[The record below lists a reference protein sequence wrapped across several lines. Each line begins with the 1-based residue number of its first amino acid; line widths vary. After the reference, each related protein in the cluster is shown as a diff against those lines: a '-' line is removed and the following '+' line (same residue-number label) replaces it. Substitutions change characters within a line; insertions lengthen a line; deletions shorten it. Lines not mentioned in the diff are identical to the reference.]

1 VFKVVL
7 ILQTLQSR
15 PAPFENTNSQTHHA
29 ASHFGR
35 APPPCPCGTGDS
47 APGCPAYP
55 GQLHRHLKA
64 GASESTL
71 QDAIRHVKT
80 GGTKHV
86 YRAGRFKGFAAQ
98 LSPQV
103 LDAVSKLSDVEY
115 IEQDAI
121 ITTQESVTQT
131 DNVPWGLARI
141 SHRATGA
148 TSYVYDETAG
158 AGTCSYI
165 IDTGIYV
172 AHTQFEGR
180 ATWLA
185 NFIDSSNTDGAGH
198 GTHVAG
204 TVGGVTYGVAKK
216 TKLFA
221 VKVLDAN
228 GSGTV
233 SSVLAGIDFV
243 ASDSANRTAAGQCPN
258 GSVANMSLGG
268 GKSTAINS
276 AAAAAVSSG
285 VFFAVAAGNSNDDSK
300 YYSPA
305 SEPSVCTVGATD
317 IADARAYFSNYGV
330 GVDVFAPG
338 VDVLSSWIGGVDE
351 TNTISGTSMASPHVA
366 GLGAYLLGL
375 LGPKT
380 PAELCQHLKDT
391 ATVGSIT
398 GLPSGTVNALAYNGN
413 AE

>member
-1 VFKVVL
+1 M
-7 ILQTLQSR
+7 
-15 PAPFENTNSQTHHA
+15 
-29 ASHFGR
+29 
-35 APPPCPCGTGDS
+35 
-47 APGCPAYP
+47 
-55 GQLHRHLKA
+55 
-64 GASESTL
+64 
-71 QDAIRHVKT
+71 
-80 GGTKHV
+80 
-86 YRAGRFKGFAAQ
+86 
-98 LSPQV
+98 
-103 LDAVSKLSDVEY
+103 
-115 IEQDAI
+115 
-121 ITTQESVTQT
+121 
-131 DNVPWGLARI
+131 
-141 SHRATGA
+141 
-148 TSYVYDETAG
+148 
-158 AGTCSYI
+158 
-165 IDTGIYV
+165 
-172 AHTQFEGR
+172 
-180 ATWLA
+180 
-185 NFIDSSNTDGAGH
+185 
-198 GTHVAG
+198 
-204 TVGGVTYGVAKK
+204 TYGVAKK

-351 TNTISGTSMASPHVA
+351 TVSLAS
-366 GLGAYLLGL
+366 
-375 LGPKT
+375 
-380 PAELCQHLKDT
+380 
-391 ATVGSIT
+391 S
-398 GLPSGTVNALAYNGN
+398 S
-413 AE
+413 

>member
-1 VFKVVL
+1 MQLLTWATLLPLALAAPVIQPRGVQL
-7 ILQTLQSR
+7 I
-15 PAPFENTNSQTHHA
+15 P
-29 ASHFGR
+29 
-35 APPPCPCGTGDS
+35 GD
-47 APGCPAYP
+47 YIIK
-55 GQLHRHLKA
+55 LKD

-80 GGTKHV
+80 GNAKHV
-86 YRAGRFKGFAAQ
+86 YRAGRFKGFAAK

-103 LDAVSKLSDVEY
+103 LDAVRKLSEVEY
-115 IEQDAI
+115 IEQDAV
-121 ITTQESVTQT
+121 ITTQASITQT
-131 DNVPWGLARI
+131 DDVPWGLARI
-141 SHRATGA
+141 SHRAAGA
-148 TSYVYDETAG
+148 TSYVYDESAG
-158 AGTCSYI
+158 EGTCSYI

-172 AHTQFEGR
+172 AHSQFEGR

-216 TKLFA
+216 TQLFA

-228 GSGTV
+228 GSGTI

-243 ASDSANRTAAGQCPN
+243 AADAVNRTAAGGCPK

-268 GKSTAINS
+268 GKSESINS
-276 AAAAAVSSG
+276 AAAAAVRAG
-285 VFFAVAAGNSNDDSK
+285 VFFAVAAGNSDDDAK

-305 SEPSVCTVGATD
+305 SEPTVCTVGATD
-317 IADARAYFSNYGV
+317 VADVRAYFSNYGT

-338 VDVLSSWIGGVDE
+338 VDVLSSWIGGVNSI
-351 TNTISGTSMASPHVA
+351 NTISGTSMASPHVA
-366 GLGAYLLGL
+366 GLGAYLLSL

-391 ATVGSIT
+391 ATLGTIT
-398 GLPSGTVNALAYNGN
+398 DLPSDTINALVFNGN
-413 AE
+413 ADA

>member
-1 VFKVVL
+1 MQLLTWATLLPLALAAPVVQPRGVQL
-7 ILQTLQSR
+7 I
-15 PAPFENTNSQTHHA
+15 
-29 ASHFGR
+29 
-35 APPPCPCGTGDS
+35 
-47 APGCPAYP
+47 PGNYIVK
-55 GQLHRHLKA
+55 LKA

-71 QDAIRHVKT
+71 QDAIRHVKV
-80 GGTKHV
+80 GGAKHV

-103 LDAVSKLSDVEY
+103 LDVVSKLSEVEY
-115 IEQDAI
+115 IEQDAV
-121 ITTQESVTQT
+121 ITTQEAITQA
-131 DNVPWGLARI
+131 DAPWGLGRI
-141 SHRATGA
+141 SHRTAGA
-148 TSYVYDETAG
+148 TSYVYDESAG
-158 AGTCSYI
+158 EGTCSYI

-172 AHTQFEGR
+172 AHSEFEGR

-185 NFIDSSNTDGAGH
+185 NFIDTSNSDGAGH

-221 VKVLDAN
+221 VKVLNAN
-228 GSGTV
+228 GSGTI

-243 ASDSANRTAAGQCPN
+243 AADAANRTAAGECPK

-268 GKSTAINS
+268 GRSEAINT
-276 AAAAAVSSG
+276 AAAAAVSAG
-285 VFFAVAAGNSNDDSK
+285 VFFAVAAGNNNDDSR

-305 SEPSVCTVGATD
+305 SEPTVCTVGATD
-317 IADARAYFSNYGV
+317 VADVRAYFTNHGT

-351 TNTISGTSMASPHVA
+351 TNSISGTSMASPHVA
-366 GLGAYLLGL
+366 GLGAYLLSL

-380 PAELCQHLKDT
+380 PAELCQYLKDT
-391 ATVGSIT
+391 ATPGTIT
-398 GLPSGTVNALAYNGN
+398 GLPSGTVNAIVYNGN